1 MAKKQSTFKNMILTL
16 LLVSF
21 ISATVL
27 GFVHDLTKGAISEA
41 NMKAQND
48 AIESILPEYTS
59 LGEPWKAVLEEN
71 ADSLEFFPAY
81 NATDELVGV
90 AAKTYSKNGFGG
102 LIQIMVGL
110 KPDGTISGYEV
121 LEHKE
126 TPGLGSKM
134 GSWFNNSDKP
144 NQSIIDKNPGT
155 TNFTVSKDGGD
166 IDAIT
171 ASTITS
177 RAFLEAVRRAYET
190 YLSNG
195 SIDGSSSATTK
206 TEDITQTSYQQ
217 GETNKEAVTVDYH
230 ENEVDGTTTPTIKE
244 EGSTL

>member
-1 MAKKQSTFKNMILTL
+1 MAKKQSTFKNMLLTL

-27 GFVHDLTKGAISEA
+27 GFVHDLTKGAIAEA

-59 LGEPWKAVLEEN
+59 LGEPWKAALKEN

-81 NATDELVGV
+81 NASDELVGV

-102 LIQIMVGL
+102 LIRIMVGL
-110 KPDGTISGYEV
+110 KPDGTITGYEV

-144 NQSIIDKNPGT
+144 NQSIIDKNPRT

-190 YLSNG
+190 YLAV
-195 SIDGSSSATTK
+195 DGSSSATTK
-206 TEDITQTSYQQ
+206 TEDNITKTSYQQ
-217 GETNKEAVTVDYH
+217 SEANKEAATVDYH
-230 ENEVDGTTTPTIKE
+230 ENEVDSTTTPTIKE